1 MRQFWPLAS
10 MNEIWHLNWLR
21 RDMRGQKTWVKTAK
35 DKTAKVKT
43 SKDKTNKDKTA
54 KNNQQ
59 ECMRLKIGFS
69 RPRLNRQQFA
79 LSEEKQE
86 DEWGCTFSI
95 EQFAK
100 LALSD
105 KNDISQLW
113 RGWGGNSGFPRAH
126 RCPALPRC
134 LHTHPLWHCC
144 PCQVIRLEVFLIRRW
159 GGTPDICHF
168 FYTDRIFKSQILHPK
183 SD

>member
-1 MRQFWPLAS
+1 
-10 MNEIWHLNWLR
+10 
-21 RDMRGQKTWVKTAK
+21 
-35 DKTAKVKT
+35 
-43 SKDKTNKDKTA
+43 
-54 KNNQQ
+54 
-59 ECMRLKIGFS
+59 MRLKIGFS

-105 KNDISQLW
+105 ENDISQLW
-113 RGWGGNSGFPRAH
+113 RGWRGNSGFPRAH

-168 FYTDRIFKSQILHPK
+168 FYTDRIFKSRILHPK
-183 SD
+183 KWLKTPQNTKKIPSKSIFYAVFAFNLEHFTPERIFLHGHRPWCP

>member
-1 MRQFWPLAS
+1 
-10 MNEIWHLNWLR
+10 
-21 RDMRGQKTWVKTAK
+21 
-35 DKTAKVKT
+35 
-43 SKDKTNKDKTA
+43 
-54 KNNQQ
+54 
-59 ECMRLKIGFS
+59 MRLKIGFS

-113 RGWGGNSGFPRAH
+113 WCWGGNSGLPRAH

-144 PCQVIRLEVFLIRRW
+144 PCQVIRLEVFQIRRW
-159 GGTPDICHF
+159 GGILLLEFSFPFVCPHFLHASYIVVTHTMRSSSFVYDAIIIIMMTIIIIMMTIIIICVRCDHHH
-168 FYTDRIFKSQILHPK
+168 DDNHHHLCMMRWP
-183 SD
+183 

>member
-1 MRQFWPLAS
+1 
-10 MNEIWHLNWLR
+10 
-21 RDMRGQKTWVKTAK
+21 
-35 DKTAKVKT
+35 
-43 SKDKTNKDKTA
+43 
-54 KNNQQ
+54 
-59 ECMRLKIGFS
+59 MRLKIGFS

-105 KNDISQLW
+105 ENDISQLW
-113 RGWGGNSGFPRAH
+113 RGWRGNSGFPRAH
-126 RCPALPRC
+126 SCPALPRC

-144 PCQVIRLEVFLIRRW
+144 PCQVSCHLKYFKLEEEGVGGRVGVGVLGLTDWVHQDKSKPLGNGEITSDQIRSVPN
-159 GGTPDICHF
+159 GN
-168 FYTDRIFKSQILHPK
+168 LHLYG
-183 SD
+183 